1 MAVNHSTLIKRLE
14 ALEAT
19 RYQQDQ
25 QSRLS
30 CEIDQIVMAIQLTE
44 WGLETLPPN
53 THFSYR
59 DSEPP
64 HYGMPELVPI
74 DPTKEKEQL

>member
-1 MAVNHSTLIKRLE
+1 V
-14 ALEAT
+14 LEAT

-25 QSRLS
+25 QSRLAG
-30 CEIDQIVMAIQLTE
+30 EIDQIVMAIQLAE
-44 WGLETLPPN
+44 WGLEALPPN
-53 THFSYR
+53 TRFAYR

-74 DPTKEKEQL
+74 DPTKEKEQST